1 MAALSC
7 LVWIDDH
14 TEGLL
19 LFYGRYSKFLDLQ
32 PFISHGC
39 LPALARLCRWSRPAG
54 RGRGRPNLIIRP
66 DWQIVGEFPLMQS
79 AKRLSGDPATPPP
92 PLYQITTSLN
102 IGTWAIWRQKLI
114 QFRISFP
121 TLSDLQIF
129 SLFDPKPANPLS
141 IKLNHKLQHCKLAD
155 WWQNSNCITV
165 QTTHLDKGR
174 LFLAK
179 KIQRSSL
186 KLTSLLHGRFTS
198 CQLTWT
204 HEDLLTRWGTWLEDL
219 LTHNLSKPRPCYC
232 TSWTQWYTSR
242 PPLFRYLPLTNL
254 SAVKMISNVKRNN
267 RKTYLARRRTT
278 AQHAC

>member
-1 MAALSC
+1 
-7 LVWIDDH
+7 
-14 TEGLL
+14 
-19 LFYGRYSKFLDLQ
+19 
-32 PFISHGC
+32 
-39 LPALARLCRWSRPAG
+39 
-54 RGRGRPNLIIRP
+54 
-66 DWQIVGEFPLMQS
+66 MQS

-102 IGTWAIWRQKLI
+102 IGTWAIWGQKQI
-114 QFRISFP
+114 QFRNSFSNYVWP
-121 TLSDLQIF
+121 SNLF
-129 SLFDPKPANPLS
+129 FDPKSANPLS
-141 IKLNHKLQHCKLAD
+141 IKLNHKLQHCKPAD
-155 WWQNSNCITV
+155 WWQNSNCITE
-165 QTTHLDKGR
+165 QITHLDKGR

-198 CQLTWT
+198 RQLTWT

-219 LTHNLSKPRPCYC
+219 LTLNLSKPHPCYC
-232 TSWTQWYTSR
+232 TSWARWHTSQ

-254 SAVKMISNVKRNN
+254 SAVKMISNVKWNN

>member
-1 MAALSC
+1 
-7 LVWIDDH
+7 
-14 TEGLL
+14 
-19 LFYGRYSKFLDLQ
+19 
-32 PFISHGC
+32 
-39 LPALARLCRWSRPAG
+39 
-54 RGRGRPNLIIRP
+54 
-66 DWQIVGEFPLMQS
+66 MQS

-102 IGTWAIWRQKLI
+102 IGTWAISWRKTNSIQSLYSNSVWPSNLFLI
-114 QFRISFP
+114 WS
-121 TLSDLQIF
+121 QIWNPSIYQCINVHF
-129 SLFDPKPANPLS
+129 KHQHWEPATG
-141 IKLNHKLQHCKLAD
+141 
-155 WWQNSNCITV
+155 WWQNSICITMM
-165 QTTHLDKGR
+165 TTHLDKGR

-204 HEDLLTRWGTWLEDL
+204 HEDLLTGWGMGTWLEDL
-219 LTHNLSKPRPCYC
+219 LTLNLSKPWPCYC
-232 TSWTQWYTSR
+232 TSWTHWHTSR

-254 SAVKMISNVKRNN
+254 SAVKMISNVKWNN